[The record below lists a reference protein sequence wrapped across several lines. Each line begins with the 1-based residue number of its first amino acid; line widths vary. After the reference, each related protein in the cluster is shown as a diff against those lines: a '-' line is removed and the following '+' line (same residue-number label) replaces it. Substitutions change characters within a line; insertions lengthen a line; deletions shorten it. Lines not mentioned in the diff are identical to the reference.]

1 MSDQIHRKRIIV
13 NGEVFYPIT
22 DADSVIH
29 LQKEITDKLPIVSD
43 IQPASGTFV
52 PKQAWL
58 DISEE
63 EPLENLIPNEGGGYQ
78 IEHEESISGQYEPN
92 LNGSSQIEHNDLS
105 PNEGSHVEHEDVPLN
120 EGSQIEHDDYEES
133 VQVDHND
140 YGGSSGIGAEVEHS
154 DIAGN
159 ITIIEHE
166 DPTLPDYHTEN

>member
-22 DADSVIH
+22 DAYSILH

-63 EPLENLIPNEGGGYQ
+63 EQEDDSTVLQSLNEIESVPTRGLAFGSDLPLVGTLLFDENNQSENLSFAENEEDENLSFVGKGNNN
-78 IEHEESISGQYEPN
+78 IE
-92 LNGSSQIEHNDLS
+92 NGLCFAETPQ
-105 PNEGSHVEHEDVPLN
+105 
-120 EGSQIEHDDYEES
+120 QES
-133 VQVDHND
+133 VF
-140 YGGSSGIGAEVEHS
+140 GES
-154 DIAGN
+154 
-159 ITIIEHE
+159 E
-166 DPTLPDYHTEN
+166 DNERLIFEGEMNANENLS